1 MILRRARRH
10 WVARAI
16 TWLRWSRVLAYAA
29 VSLAGLLSILRPPPS
44 IANASDSGRLIELVW
59 AGMMMISAA
68 FCAWGAARE
77 RWVGEYIGLIPL
89 ASVAAVFGI
98 SAMSR
103 GVGGWAGGFFLI
115 GFFWIL
121 VSRWQEVALLRVESD
136 RLGQRAEDPDDNGGS

>member
-1 MILRRARRH
+1 MILRWARQT
-10 WVARAI
+10 WIVRAI
-16 TWLRWSRVLAYAA
+16 ALLRWSRVLAYTA
-29 VSLAGLLSILRPPPS
+29 VSLAGVLSILRPPPS
-44 IANASDSGRLIELVW
+44 IANATGTGKLLELVW
-59 AGMMMISAA
+59 AGMMAISAA
-68 FCAWGAARE
+68 FCAWGAARD

-121 VSRWQEVALLRVESD
+121 VSRWQEVALLRIEFD
-136 RLGQRAEDPDDNGGS
+136 RMRRTGRDPSSGGGS